1 MKVTM
6 EGIKLISNKARC
18 KHCGDVIESKYTHD
32 YQTCSCGA
40 IAVDGGTE
48 YLRRCFRTKPEDD
61 FEDLSQVQGF
71 GYLACWIDVKSALP
85 DENEPVLVATKVKG
99 SEEQPIFFAYRE
111 GWDGNT
117 PLWYSTED
125 IEQQMTLNYLKL
137 EVTHWMPLPEPPK
150 EDE

>member
-6 EGIKLISNKARC
+6 DGIKLISNKARC

-71 GYLACWIDVKSALP
+71 GYLAHWIDVKSALP
-85 DENEPVLVATKVKG
+85 DENDAVLVTMPCSDCPERAIVC
-99 SEEQPIFFAYRE
+99 IAWRD
-111 GWDGNT
+111 GWEDGEICWRDDDPE
-117 PLWYSTED
+117 PLSHYG
-125 IEQQMTLNYLKL
+125 K
-137 EVTHWMPLPEPPK
+137 VTHWMPLPEPPK
-150 EDE
+150 EDEQ